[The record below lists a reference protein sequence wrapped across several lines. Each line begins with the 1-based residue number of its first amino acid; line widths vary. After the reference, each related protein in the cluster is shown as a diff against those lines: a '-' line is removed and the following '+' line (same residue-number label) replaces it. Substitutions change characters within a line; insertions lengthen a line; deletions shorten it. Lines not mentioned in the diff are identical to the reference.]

1 MPASDND
8 AGGSALSAL
17 REAFKDARL
26 PVAARLA
33 LKIKLARLS
42 DSECSEVLDYIEVMQ
57 SLGASASASRR
68 GRRASSAE

>member
-8 AGGSALSAL
+8 SGDLARAAF

-57 SLGASASASRR
+57 SLGARDSQSSR
-68 GRRASSAE
+68 GRGASSAE